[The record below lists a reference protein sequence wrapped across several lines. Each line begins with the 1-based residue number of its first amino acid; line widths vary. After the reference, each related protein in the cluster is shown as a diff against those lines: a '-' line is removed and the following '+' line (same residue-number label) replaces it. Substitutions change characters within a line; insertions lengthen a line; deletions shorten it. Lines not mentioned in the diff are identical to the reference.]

1 MHLNFVSF
9 FGVIPPTTAVW
20 RPHWIRGRED
30 GPLYP
35 QQEGLEAAS
44 LDVLMKAAL
53 WDPALAHLLEE
64 TAVSLQRPPP
74 SGRRAEAPVCSAGK
88 LSATSAPNKSFQSL
102 ASKKLK
108 KIFFK

>member
-9 FGVIPPTTAVW
+9 FGVIPLTTPVW

-74 SGRRAEAPVCSAGK
+74 SGRRAEAPV
-88 LSATSAPNKSFQSL
+88 
-102 ASKKLK
+102 
-108 KIFFK
+108 

>member
-9 FGVIPPTTAVW
+9 FGVIPLTTPVW

-44 LDVLMKAAL
+44 LDVLMNAAL

-108 KIFFK
+108 KFFFK